1 MTRAL
6 AVTLLLATVVPAAG
20 AQAGRFA
27 PLVVQLP
34 VGAQALAMGGWNASS
49 RDADA
54 AFGNPAYAGTLTST
68 SLSLARFADRVN
80 GGALTNQS
88 TIGVIG
94 IAIGA
99 SYLDYGA
106 STPSLQA
113 SGFGGDV
120 LMDRGPFAAASL
132 AGSIALSTTF
142 KGFRLGLAG
151 SYLEERVEATRASV
165 VAASFG
171 ASKDIFT
178 GNMRLGL
185 AVQNIGPDLSA
196 PSGDIALPTRVAFGA
211 TGPLLPIGSYLDLF
225 LAGGV
230 AIQRDGFVSGSA
242 GGELSYV
249 PIEGISLAFRAGVRR
264 PELRTQQP
272 LTLGLGA
279 AYDRLAVDYAWEQ
292 IDGGGAHRLSM
303 RLR

>member
-6 AVTLLLATVVPAAG
+6 TAVLLVTACARAAD
-20 AQAGRFA
+20 AQSGRFA

-34 VGAQALAMGGWNASS
+34 VGAQALSMGGWNASS
-49 RDADA
+49 RDVDA
-54 AFGNPAYAGTLTST
+54 AFGNPAYAGTMAST
-68 SLSLARFADRVN
+68 ALSLARYADGVN

-106 STPSLQA
+106 ATPSLQA
-113 SGFGGDV
+113 SAFNGDV
-120 LMDRGPFAAASL
+120 LTERAPFASASL
-132 AGSIALSTTF
+132 AGSVALSATF
-142 KGFRLGLAG
+142 KGFRFGIAG
-151 SYLEERVEATRASV
+151 QYLEERVESTRASV
-165 VAASFG
+165 AAASIG
-171 ASKDIFT
+171 ASKDILT
-178 GNMRLGL
+178 GNVRLGL
-185 AVQNIGPDLSA
+185 AIQNIGPDLRA
-196 PSGDIALPTRVAFGA
+196 PSGDIELPTRVALGA
-211 TGPLLPIGSYLDLF
+211 TGPLLPIGAYLDVF

-230 AIQRDGFVSGSA
+230 AIQRDGFVSGGA

-249 PIEGISLAFRAGVRR
+249 PIEGISMAFRAGVRR
-264 PELRTQQP
+264 PELRAQQP

-292 IDGGGAHRLSM
+292 IDGGGAHRVSV

>member
-6 AVTLLLATVVPAAG
+6 AAALLVLTAIPAAR
-20 AQAGRFA
+20 AQSGRFA

-34 VGAQALAMGGWNASS
+34 MGAQALAMGGWNASS
-49 RDADA
+49 RDVDA
-54 AFGNPAYAGTLTST
+54 ALGNPAYAGSIAST
-68 SLSLARFADRVN
+68 SLSLARYADRVN
-80 GGALTNQS
+80 AGAISNQS

-106 STPSLQA
+106 ATPTLQA
-113 SGFGGDV
+113 REFSGDV
-120 LMDRGPFAAASL
+120 LIERGPFAAASL
-132 AGSIALSTTF
+132 AGGIALSTTF
-142 KGFRLGLAG
+142 KGFRLGVAG
-151 SYLEERVEATRASV
+151 LYVEERVQSTRASV
-165 VAASFG
+165 AAASIG

-178 GNMRLGL
+178 GNVRLGL
-185 AVQNIGPDLSA
+185 AIQNIGPDLRA
-196 PSGDIALPTRVAFGA
+196 PSGDIELPTRVALGA
-211 TGPLLPIGSYLDLF
+211 TGPLIPIGAYLDLF
-225 LAGGV
+225 LAGGL
-230 AIQRDGFVSGSA
+230 AIQRDGFLAGSA

-249 PIEGISLAFRAGVRR
+249 PIEGLSMALRAGVRR
-264 PELRTQQP
+264 PELRAQQP

-292 IDGGGAHRLSM
+292 LDGGGAHRLSV